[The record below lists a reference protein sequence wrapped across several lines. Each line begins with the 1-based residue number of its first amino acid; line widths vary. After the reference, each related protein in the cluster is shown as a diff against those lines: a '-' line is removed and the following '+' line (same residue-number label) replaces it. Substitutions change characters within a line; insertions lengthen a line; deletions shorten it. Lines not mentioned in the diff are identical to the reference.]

1 MAEAEADNQ
10 ASSAQQWAPDRA
22 AWVTRHAGARE
33 SADVQNTGCWMPDT
47 MLVVIRVD
55 TPY

>member
-1 MAEAEADNQ
+1 LAEAEADNQ

-22 AWVTRHAGARE
+22 AWVTRHAGGRE
-33 SADVQNTGCWMPDT
+33 SVDVQNAGYWMPDT

>member
-1 MAEAEADNQ
+1 LAKAEADKQ

-33 SADVQNTGCWMPDT
+33 SVDVQNTGCWMPDT

>member
-1 MAEAEADNQ
+1 
-10 ASSAQQWAPDRA
+10 
-22 AWVTRHAGARE
+22 VGAGSGSVGHKARGGRE
-33 SADVQNTGCWMPDT
+33 SVDVQNTGCWMPDT